1 MPKEKREVPMP
12 QRPGTKPAA
21 AKSSTAK
28 TSPQPAASAVRD
40 PHRKQ
45 GEEELLTGS
54 LAPADKRTLS
64 IEEEIGAQ
72 VRRFRR
78 AMDLTVAQLGMNAG
92 ISAGM
97 LSKIENGTISPSLS
111 TLSALAKALNVSM
124 SSLFAE
130 SEERRDCSFVKSG
143 QGVRIERRGTKA
155 GHLYDLLG
163 HSLAGEIG
171 VEPFLITVKRDA
183 QPYTNFRHAGVE
195 FIYMLSGKVRYRHA
209 DGTYLLEPG
218 DALFFDAAARHG
230 PEELVEAPMQYL
242 SIIIYPR

>member
-1 MPKEKREVPMP
+1 MTKEKQEVHKP
-12 QRPGTKPAA
+12 QRPGAKPSA

-28 TSPQPAASAVRD
+28 TSSDPPASATRD
-40 PHRKQ
+40 SDHRP
-45 GEEELLTGS
+45 GDEELLTGS
-54 LAPADKRTLS
+54 LAPADKRILS

-171 VEPFLITVKRDA
+171 VEPFLITLKRDA
-183 QPYTNFRHAGVE
+183 QPYTNFRHGGVE

>member
-1 MPKEKREVPMP
+1 MTKEKQEVHKP
-12 QRPGTKPAA
+12 QRPGAKPSA

-28 TSPQPAASAVRD
+28 TSSDPAASATRD
-40 PHRKQ
+40 SDHRP
-45 GEEELLTGS
+45 GDEELLTGS
-54 LAPADKRTLS
+54 LAPADKRILS

-171 VEPFLITVKRDA
+171 VEPFLITLKRDA
-183 QPYTNFRHAGVE
+183 QPYTNFRHGGVE